1 MIARLDAQH
10 HHLRHRLRQRL
21 RQPLP
26 GLAAQMQ
33 MAPRPRTPLEPPVTP
48 DALRQAAALLLVY
61 EQDGQWHIPLT
72 VRGAALRQHTGQV
85 SLPGGRIDPG
95 ETPERAALREAY
107 EEIGLMPDAVD
118 VLGPLTPLPIAVSGH
133 LLHPVVGFAS
143 HRPQFV
149 IAQDE
154 VARLLEVPLSL
165 LQPDLVRWE
174 RWVRSQPALGSMD
187 VPFFPVNDVQ
197 VWGATAMVLA
207 EFMAIVTELES
218 ESGLDAG

>member
-1 MIARLDAQH
+1 VIVRVDARREH
-10 HHLRHRLRQRL
+10 LRQRL

-33 MAPRPRTPLEPPVTP
+33 MAPRPRTPLEPSVTP

-85 SLPGGRIDPG
+85 SLPGGRLDRG
-95 ETPERAALREAY
+95 ETAERAALREAY
-107 EEIGLMPDAVD
+107 EEIGLMPDVVD
-118 VLGPLTPLPIAVSGH
+118 ILGTLTPLPIAISGH
-133 LLHPVVGFAS
+133 LLHPVVGFAR

-149 IAQDE
+149 IAEHE
-154 VARLLEVPLSL
+154 VARLLEVPLSQ
-165 LQPDLVRWE
+165 LQPGSVRWE
-174 RWVRSQPALGSMD
+174 RRMRSQPPLEPMD
-187 VPFFPVNDVQ
+187 VPFFPVDDVQ

-207 EFMAIVTELES
+207 EFMAIVS
-218 ESGLDAG
+218 EIDAHLGRLR